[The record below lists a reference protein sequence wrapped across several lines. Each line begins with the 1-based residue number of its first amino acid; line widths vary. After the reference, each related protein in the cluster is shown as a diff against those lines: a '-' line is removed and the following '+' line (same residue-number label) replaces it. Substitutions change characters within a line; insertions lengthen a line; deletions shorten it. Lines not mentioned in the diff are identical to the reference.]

1 MLAMIPHNADAPL
14 VKIPLFLSPAVCGFP
29 SPAQDYVEQTIDLNQ
44 LCVSHPAATYYVRAK
59 GNSMLGAGIHD
70 GDLLI
75 VDRSMRAVHG
85 AVVIASV
92 DGEFTV
98 KRLQLLP
105 QPALLPENDDY
116 PPILLDDGSNAEM
129 FGVVAFV
136 VHSLKVTR

>member
-1 MLAMIPHNADAPL
+1 
-14 VKIPLFLSPAVCGFP
+14 
-29 SPAQDYVEQTIDLNQ
+29 
-44 LCVSHPAATYYVRAK
+44 
-59 GNSMLGAGIHD
+59 MLGAGIHD

>member
-14 VKIPLFLSPAVCGFP
+14 VEIPLFLSPAVCGFP

>member
-1 MLAMIPHNADAPL
+1 MIRHNTDAPTTTL
-14 VKIPLFLSPAVCGFP
+14 PLFLTPAACGFP

>member
-1 MLAMIPHNADAPL
+1 MIPHNADAPL
-14 VKIPLFLSPAVCGFP
+14 VEIPLFLSPAVCGFP